1 MTIMR
6 KRRRSKDL
14 NINIDNKRRRKIN
27 LKSTS
32 GLSFYEKESRVNG
45 GLIME
50 IGTYVFWTVA
60 MALLAFVFIY
70 CFGIRTSVVGVSMQ
84 PTLYHGEEI
93 LIDRFSYF
101 FSAPKSGDVVVFLPN
116 GNENTHYYVK
126 RVIGVPGDTVLIENG
141 IIYVNE
147 EFYEDK
153 SLYDKIEDGGIAETG
168 IVLGEDEF
176 FVLGDNRNNSEDSR
190 SSNIGVV
197 RREYI
202 IGKAWMHL
210 KYGDQQLGLIK

>member
-1 MTIMR
+1 MR

-14 NINIDNKRRRKIN
+14 NINIDNKRRRKVN

-32 GLSFYEKESRVNG
+32 GLSFYEKESLVNG

>member
-1 MTIMR
+1 MLMR

-14 NINIDNKRRRKIN
+14 NINIDNKRRRKVN

>member
-1 MTIMR
+1 MLMR

-14 NINIDNKRRRKIN
+14 NINIDNKRRRRVN

>member
-1 MTIMR
+1 MQ
-6 KRRRSKDL
+6 KRRSRKDL
-14 NINIDNKRRRKIN
+14 NINIDNKRRRKVN

-45 GLIME
+45 ELIME

-197 RREYI
+197 RREFI